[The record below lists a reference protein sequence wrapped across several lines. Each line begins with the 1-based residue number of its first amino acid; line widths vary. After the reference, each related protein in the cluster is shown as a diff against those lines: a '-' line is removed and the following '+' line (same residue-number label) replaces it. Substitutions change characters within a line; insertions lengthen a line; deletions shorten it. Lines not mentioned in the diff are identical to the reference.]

1 MPGLGVEPRRRLV
14 EQHQL
19 RPVDERA
26 GDGQTAPHPTRQQV
40 DPVVPT
46 IGQLDE
52 LEQLVGPLA
61 DDVPRQV
68 EVPPVDEDVV
78 AHRQLEVERVLLRHD
93 AETGSDARAVGRRIH
108 AQHAELAV
116 RDRRDATD
124 HPHRRRLAGAV
135 GPQEAERLPLLD
147 AKVDAVDRD
156 EVAEALRQLTSL
168 DEGGRRHVGRRYRRA
183 RRPRVE

>member
-1 MPGLGVEPRRRLV
+1 MARLGVEAGRRLV

-19 RPVDERA
+19 GPVDERA
-26 GDGQTAPHPTRQQV
+26 GDGEAAPHPARQQV

-52 LEQLVGPLA
+52 LEQLVGSLT
-61 DDVPRQV
+61 DDAPRQV
-68 EVPPVDEDVV
+68 EVAAVDEHVV
-78 AHRQLEVERVLLRHD
+78 AHRQLEVERVLLGHD
-93 AETGSDARAVGRRIH
+93 AETGADARPVGRRVH
-108 AQHAELAV
+108 AQHAEITV

-124 HPHRRRLAGAV
+124 HPHRRRLAGPV

-147 AKVDAVDRD
+147 AKVDGVDSD

-168 DEGGRRHVGRRYRRA
+168 DERGRRHVGRRYRRP
-183 RRPRVE
+183 RRPRAE